1 MSELLHAGLESA
13 EVIDLGPEHQVGQ
26 LSVRQEDDE
35 EHDGEAHQVLG
46 AAGHGAGKLT
56 HGLVQVDELKK
67 LRGREQLE
75 VWGQVW
81 RRGGAK
87 RRRLD
92 TLIQAKK
99 TMMAATLLNWTCRSA
114 RDSKLGWVVWFSSSP
129 LRRTPTI
136 AVLVMFMMIATTLS

>member
-1 MSELLHAGLESA
+1 MSNSLNPPTQFVDTDELLHAGLESA

-67 LRGREQLE
+67 LRGRERLE
-75 VWGQVW
+75 TQNFVPIVE
-81 RRGGAK
+81 K
-87 RRRLD
+87 RRD
-92 TLIQAKK
+92 
-99 TMMAATLLNWTCRSA
+99 
-114 RDSKLGWVVWFSSSP
+114 
-129 LRRTPTI
+129 
-136 AVLVMFMMIATTLS
+136 